1 MHFVRDCTGLWNCFA
16 RLKIGQWN
24 LHTLP
29 QQAEGLRTII
39 KLRLISRSIRRAPT
53 SCIFVHW
60 VVLSVGLFWPLGSF
74 GHWAV
79 LAIRQFWPLGH
90 FGHLAVL
97 AIEHGHWASLAIR
110 PFLPSGTLGYRRS
123 GEKIP
128 DFVEIAY
135 LMSFPVRA

>member
-1 MHFVRDCTGLWNCFA
+1 MYIRLWLKIAFSMDCTALWNFFA
-16 RLKIGQWN
+16 RLKIGRWN

-39 KLRLISRSIRRAPT
+39 KLCLISRSIRRAPT

-60 VVLSVGLFWPLGSF
+60 VVVSVGLFWPLGSF

-79 LAIRQFWPLGH
+79 LAIGH
-90 FGHLAVL
+90 GN
-97 AIEHGHWASLAIR
+97 WASLAIR

-135 LMSFPVRA
+135 LMLFPVRA